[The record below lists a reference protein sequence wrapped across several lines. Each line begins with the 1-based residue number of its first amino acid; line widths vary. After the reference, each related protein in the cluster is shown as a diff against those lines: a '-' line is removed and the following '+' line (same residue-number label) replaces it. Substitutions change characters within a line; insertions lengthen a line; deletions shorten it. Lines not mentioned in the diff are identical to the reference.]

1 MTLLDPV
8 RLAVVGSGNI
18 ASLHTQAIASTP
30 LAQLTAVCARN
41 RTKAKTMVENS
52 SIPIYAT
59 IEELIASV
67 DVDGILVATPSGIHH
82 EAVITAL
89 RAGKHVLCEKPLEIS
104 TDRVARMIREAEI
117 SDRILAGFLPMRYG
131 AGARAIRTALDKNR
145 FGRLTAIG
153 ARIKWWRDQPYYSAS
168 QWRGTWDLDG
178 GGALMNQGI
187 HAVDLIS
194 WFGGPAEKAFGF
206 ASNLAHPG
214 IEVEDTL
221 TAVIQFESGC
231 MGSISAATSCYPG
244 LDLAIEVS
252 GDKGTAI
259 LINDRIE
266 FWEFCH
272 PEETDQMIRDSAA
285 SSIIK
290 GGSSDPKAISSA
302 GHQHQIEEFCQAIR
316 GEQITLIEGREAGRA
331 VAIVEAIYR
340 STRSLKAE
348 TITNL

>member
-1 MTLLDPV
+1 MSRPAPV

-18 ASLHTQAIASTP
+18 ASLHIHAISSTP

-41 RTKAKTMVENS
+41 RAKAKTLVES
-52 SIPIYAT
+52 SSTPIYAT
-59 IEELIASV
+59 LEELIASV

-104 TDRVARMIREAEI
+104 TARIEQMIREAEI

-131 AGARAIRTALDKNR
+131 AGARTIRTALDQSR
-145 FGRLTAIG
+145 FGRLTTIG
-153 ARIKWWRDQPYYSAS
+153 ARIKWWRDQPYYNDSR
-168 QWRGTWDLDG
+168 WRGTWGLDG

-194 WFGGPAEKAFGF
+194 WFGGPAKNAFGF

-221 TAVIQFESGC
+221 TAVIQFENGC
-231 MGSISAATSCYPG
+231 LGSISAATSCYPG
-244 LDLAIEVS
+244 LDLSIEVS
-252 GDKGTAI
+252 GDMGTAI
-259 LINDRIE
+259 LVNDRIE
-266 FWEFCH
+266 FWEFSN
-272 PEETDQMIRDSAA
+272 PEEADQMIRNGAA
-285 SSIIK
+285 TSTMK
-290 GGSSDPKAISSA
+290 GGSSDPKAISST
-302 GHQHQIEEFCQAIR
+302 GHQRQIEEFCQAIR
-316 GEQITLIEGREAGRA
+316 GKQIALIEGREAGRA

-340 STRSLKAE
+340 SSRSLKAE